1 MRAWTLDGQDQRHA
15 LGITLWEDSVIV
27 YGHF

>member
-15 LGITLWEDSVIV
+15 LDITLSEDCLIV